1 MIATRNEFR
10 DKMFLM
16 TNMLSIWLN
25 AEMVTRG
32 WSQSDLARRSG
43 LHRAVISKILSDSSK
58 PIPETC
64 RALAVALKLPIEQVY
79 RAAGLLPPKAKTDE
93 LAERAEH
100 LYNLLAPENQRKA
113 LEYLEFLKIQEE
125 RGDYR
130 VTKTKTVET
139 G

>member
-1 MIATRNEFR
+1 MITTRNAFH

-25 AEMVTRG
+25 AEMITRG
-32 WSQSDLARRSG
+32 WTQSELARRSG

-58 PIPETC
+58 PTPETC
-64 RALAVALKLPIEQVY
+64 RALAVALKLPVEQVY
-79 RAAGLLPPKAKTDE
+79 RATGLLPYKAKTDE

-125 RGDYR
+125 RKEYR

>member
-1 MIATRNEFR
+1 MEIRNW
-10 DKMFLM
+10 KQ
-16 TNMLSIWLN
+16 
-25 AEMVTRG
+25 AE
-32 WSQSDLARRSG
+32 LARRSG
-43 LHRAVISKILSDSSK
+43 ISASQITRVLSGERNLGDEALLAISRAFRMPAEIIF
-58 PIPETC
+58 
-64 RALAVALKLPIEQVY
+64 
-79 RAAGLLPPKAKTDE
+79 RAAGLLPPKPAINE

-100 LYNLLAPENQRKA
+100 LYNLLAPENQYKA